1 MKQIKRSEFLGNVSE
16 SAFASEKVNVHEAPV
31 NEFANKTLPHFSSR
45 SNTTLNPYTGT
56 FGNTELSHLI
66 RRTLFGVTKA
76 DLTAFSGM
84 TLDQVLTALLTA
96 SATPTPPLNAYND
109 ANFTD
114 ADIPTGQTWIN
125 ALGNANS
132 VNANNRRKGSFK
144 FWWIGLM
151 INQERNLTEKMT
163 LFWHNHFATQVN
175 VFGDARYAYKHHAM
189 LRANALGNFKTLTR
203 LVTTDPAML
212 VYLNGNTNTKNAPNE
227 NYGRELQELFTVG
240 KNPQQYT
247 EDDVKAAAKVLT
259 GWKIDSNAITPYF
272 DSNKHDTNDK
282 VFSAFYNNTTI
293 TGQSGANG
301 ALETDHLI
309 DMVFTSNEAAKTIS
323 RKLYRWFVYY
333 VIDTQVETDIIIPMA
348 DLITQNN
355 WDIVP
360 ALRALLKSEHFF
372 DVLNMGC
379 HIKNPIDH
387 VVGTC
392 RQFNIAFPNSSN
404 LPDQY
409 DGWKII
415 WGFLYT
421 LTMEPGEP
429 PNVAGWSAYY
439 QEPQFHELWINSD
452 TLPSRNQM
460 TDVLAATNGH
470 TQYGVNLKID
480 LIAFA
485 QQFSNPGDPNVLIA
499 DSAALLSPN
508 DIGATQTAFLKTILL
523 SNQSADYYWTN
534 AWDQY
539 INNPTNTSYKATVE
553 TRLRSMYTYLMD
565 MAEYQLI

>member
-309 DMVFTSNEAAKTIS
+309 DMVFTSNEAAKN
-323 RKLYRWFVYY
+323 Y
-333 VIDTQVETDIIIPMA
+333 
-348 DLITQNN
+348 
-355 WDIVP
+355 
-360 ALRALLKSEHFF
+360 
-372 DVLNMGC
+372 
-379 HIKNPIDH
+379 
-387 VVGTC
+387 
-392 RQFNIAFPNSSN
+392 
-404 LPDQY
+404 
-409 DGWKII
+409 
-415 WGFLYT
+415 
-421 LTMEPGEP
+421 
-429 PNVAGWSAYY
+429 
-439 QEPQFHELWINSD
+439 
-452 TLPSRNQM
+452 
-460 TDVLAATNGH
+460 
-470 TQYGVNLKID
+470 
-480 LIAFA
+480 
-485 QQFSNPGDPNVLIA
+485 
-499 DSAALLSPN
+499 
-508 DIGATQTAFLKTILL
+508 
-523 SNQSADYYWTN
+523 
-534 AWDQY
+534 
-539 INNPTNTSYKATVE
+539 
-553 TRLRSMYTYLMD
+553 
-565 MAEYQLI
+565 